1 MENVS
6 FRNQSEVCQFSGYE
20 EFSMHA
26 FERQYVS
33 YHITY
38 ILLTVINC
46 ILALTATTGNVL
58 TLVAVWKTPSLQT
71 PTNVLLSGLAV
82 SDLGIGLFAQPG
94 FVVSL
99 TARLILMFNVWCPV
113 FILMLSTSYLL
124 ITISFFTVT
133 ALSVERLLALQLH
146 LRFQEFVTNTRVLLI
161 LTIIWLTGVLTQIL
175 RIKVTVSVFG
185 CFTVSWV
192 IVLTGV
198 NIYCYR
204 KIYQIVRRHQTQIN
218 VEAQV
223 SQTNSNQTFPN
234 ISLYKKTIFT
244 MLYIHGFFALC
255 YIPMI
260 LAFFSV
266 RIHVGA
272 SSLSFLLGDRSGTV
286 VFLNSYLNP
295 LLYCWRITEMR
306 L

>member
-1 MENVS
+1 
-6 FRNQSEVCQFSGYE
+6 
-20 EFSMHA
+20 MHA

-99 TARLILMFNVWCPV
+99 TARLIPMFNVWCPT

-146 LRFQEFVTNTRVLLI
+146 LRFQEFVTNTRILLI

-255 YIPMI
+255 HIPMI

-286 VFLNSYLNP
+286 VFLNSSLSP

>member
-1 MENVS
+1 M
-6 FRNQSEVCQFSGYE
+6 Y
-20 EFSMHA
+20 A
-26 FERQYVS
+26 FEKRYGS
-33 YHITY
+33 YHIIY
-38 ILLTVINC
+38 ILLTVTNC

-99 TARLILMFNVWCPV
+99 TARFIPLFNVWCPA
-113 FILMLSTSYLL
+113 FILMSSTSYLL

-146 LRFQEFVTNTRVLLI
+146 LRFQELVTNARVLLV

-175 RIKVTVSVFG
+175 RITVTVLVFG

-204 KIYQIVRRHQTQIN
+204 KIYRIVRRHQTQIN

-223 SQTNSNQTFPN
+223 SQTNGNQTFPN
-234 ISLYKKTIFT
+234 ISLYKKTVFT

-255 YIPMI
+255 YIPLI
-260 LAFFSV
+260 LIFFSL
-266 RIHVGA
+266 RIHEGT
-272 SSLSFLLGDRSGTV
+272 SSLSVLLGDTSGTV
-286 VFLNSYLNP
+286 VFLNSSLNP
-295 LLYCWRITEMR
+295 LLYCWRITEIR
-306 L
+306 LIMKNILRL

>member
-1 MENVS
+1 
-6 FRNQSEVCQFSGYE
+6 
-20 EFSMHA
+20 MHA

-99 TARLILMFNVWCPV
+99 TARLIPMFNVWCPT

-146 LRFQEFVTNTRVLLI
+146 LRFQEFVTNTRILLI

-286 VFLNSYLNP
+286 VFLSSSLNP